1 MKEQNYQ
8 KDLVEIN
15 FKREGFKSS
24 LVSIERGW
32 FILVMSKEMAEMY
45 NANVGWGKL
54 FAPNESG
61 IRAFIQFYKS
71 YIHHKNK
78 S

>member
-1 MKEQNYQ
+1 
-8 KDLVEIN
+8 
-15 FKREGFKSS
+15 
-24 LVSIERGW
+24 VSIERGW
-32 FILVMSKEMAEMY
+32 FILVMSKEMADMY

>member
-1 MKEQNYQ
+1 KNII
-8 KDLVEIN
+8 K
-15 FKREGFKSS
+15 KKGGFKNPP

-32 FILVMSKEMAEMY
+32 FILVMSKEMADMY